1 MIMKGNQK
9 SKNRQN
15 DCRDASRN
23 VKSNSKPQ
31 KRGAKSKK
39 TEIDIP
45 DSDINVADLGIR
57 GRSRKDNDVSWYA
70 KNEALLRDSASF
82 AYGIPL
88 GTAIN
93 SVPQANFSQ
102 FGGTTISAT
111 GLAKVIP
118 GVCAVHFVPTI
129 GMSDDTY
136 SAANLAAR
144 NIYSFVRHANSGS
157 ANYDSPDLMMYLLA
171 TDSCFSFYAMM
182 VRAYGL
188 MRTYSATNRYLP
200 KVLVESM
207 RLNYNDLMTKLAEFR
222 YFINQY
228 AVKLGSL
235 CVPGDM
241 SYIER
246 HIWMNSY
253 VYTDSASWKAQNYL
267 YVQDAFYTFVE
278 QTEGPGYLEYTDWV
292 TNSGSNMGLNEI
304 IAFANALIEPLLASE
319 DIGIMSGDILKA
331 FGRDNLFYVNMIA
344 EDYTVL
350 PAYSAEVL
358 SQIENTIVLG
368 EPSASTTLS
377 TYSRNITQDV
387 TGPTAGAIRQH
398 FFWEVSATTATPGY
412 RSQIA
417 ALALPRILNMH
428 KDEVSAGDTMV
439 ATRMMN
445 IVTQLGYSTE
455 PSPGYAVW
463 EVEQCGSEICV
474 SVEISYIV
482 PGAARGRYNLNTYGI
497 IVPTTQASITQAA
510 LASFDWAPQFAVV
523 YYQSSGS
530 QVQGYTTDF
539 DNYTVL
545 TSNDLTR
552 MHDAA
557 LLSEF
562 DVPQMARLSGSPTR

>member
-1 MIMKGNQK
+1 MNSKTKDDPKRDGRCKNQRPR
-9 SKNRQN
+9 N
-15 DCRDASRN
+15 SRN
-23 VKSNSKPQ
+23 KGKDD
-31 KRGAKSKK
+31 KRIKK

-45 DSDINVADLGIR
+45 DADINKADLGIR
-57 GRSRKDNDVSWYA
+57 GKSSRDNDIAWYA

-88 GTAIN
+88 GTKIN
-93 SVPQANFSQ
+93 GTVQANMSQ
-102 FGGTTISAT
+102 FGGTTISLYGNAEV
-111 GLAKVIP
+111 LP
-118 GVCAVHFVPTI
+118 GILAVHFVPTI

-182 VRAYGL
+182 VRAYGI
-188 MRTYSATNRYLP
+188 MRTFSATNRYLP
-200 KVLVESM
+200 KTVVEAM
-207 RLNYNDLMTKLAEFR
+207 RLDYNDLMQHLADFR

-241 SYIER
+241 SFIER
-246 HIWMNSY
+246 HIWMNTN
-253 VYTDSASWKAQNYL
+253 VYTDSASWKAQLYM

-278 QTEGPGYLEYTDWV
+278 QTSGPGYLEYTDWV
-292 TNSGSNMGLNEI
+292 GNSASKMNLDSIMS
-304 IAFANALIEPLLASE
+304 FANALIEPLLASE

-331 FGRDNLFYVNMIA
+331 FGRENLFYVNMIA

-350 PAYSAEVL
+350 PGYSAEVL
-358 SQIENTIVLG
+358 SQIENTTILG
-368 EPSASTTLS
+368 TPSSSTTLS
-377 TYSRNITQDV
+377 SYTRNIVQDV

-398 FFWEVSATTATPGY
+398 FFWEVPAVTATSTY
-412 RSQIA
+412 RGQIA
-417 ALALPRILNMH
+417 ALAMPRILNMH
-428 KDEVSAGDTMV
+428 KDDVSAGETMV
-439 ATRMMN
+439 ASRLTN
-445 IVTQLGYSTE
+445 IVTNLGYSND

-463 EVEQCGSEICV
+463 EVEQCGSEICT
-474 SVEISYIV
+474 SLEISRIV
-482 PGAARGRYNLNTYGI
+482 PGGARGVANYNQYA
-497 IVPTTQASITQAA
+497 VTTATA
-510 LASFDWAPQFAVV
+510 LAAMATFDWAPQLAVITITGNAASIV
-523 YYQSSGS
+523 
-530 QVQGYTTDF
+530 GYSTDF

-545 TSNDLTR
+545 TSNDLVR

-562 DVPQMARLSGSPTR
+562 DVPQMARLSSKPSTSR